1 LKEEYPMKI
10 EVLGTGCRRCDQ
22 LYEFAQEAAAKSDST
37 ADIEVVK
44 VADVNYFLKMGV
56 FVTPGLVID
65 GQVISAGKLLTVDEI
80 LAAIKENT

>member
-1 LKEEYPMKI
+1 MKI
-10 EVLGTGCRRCDQ
+10 EVLGKGCSRCDQ
-22 LYEFAQEAAAKSDST
+22 LYEFAQEAAAKSDSP

-44 VADVNYFLKMGV
+44 VDDVNYFLKMGV

-65 GQVISAGKLLTVDEI
+65 GQVISSGKVLTVDEI